1 MSKFKESYANGEVI
15 VLRVKERGFCSLA
28 EGSLEAEPTK
38 HLHREEEKAK
48 N

>member
-1 MSKFKESYANGEVI
+1 MQKGAPGNLVRSF

-28 EGSLEAEPTK
+28 EGNLKAEPTK
-38 HLHREEEKAK
+38 DIHREEEEAK

>member
-1 MSKFKESYANGEVI
+1 MGAPGNLVRSF